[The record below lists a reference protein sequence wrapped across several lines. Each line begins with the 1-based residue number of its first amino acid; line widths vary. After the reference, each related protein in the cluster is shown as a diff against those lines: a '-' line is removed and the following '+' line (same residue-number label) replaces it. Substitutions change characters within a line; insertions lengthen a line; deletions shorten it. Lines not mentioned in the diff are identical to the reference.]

1 MNKNYYFKEKLDR
14 NGLNLHTLSERSGVA
29 YSTIYN
35 LFTGKK
41 RIEDAKSESLYKIA
55 RILGMSIDDL
65 YEQFVLRERDH
76 SQIIPDFLLMWEDE
90 VIGSVHVGQMEV
102 LIERYSLNPVKQ
114 IFYTD
119 KITRFELGEIL
130 RLRCFDEGR
139 PDKDE
144 LLSLL
149 GLDEYNPYEICKK
162 THGKMVQDKTWFKF
176 EGETFGYN
184 ELLRRMHAS

>member
-1 MNKNYYFKEKLDR
+1 
-14 NGLNLHTLSERSGVA
+14 
-29 YSTIYN
+29 
-35 LFTGKK
+35 
-41 RIEDAKSESLYKIA
+41 
-55 RILGMSIDDL
+55 MSIDDL